1 MRVSSMPPELRGLR
15 ILVVEDNFLMAESVR
30 DLLDECG
37 CETVGPAPR
46 LAVALALAG
55 QEPLDGA
62 LLDINLAGEYC
73 FPVARL
79 LRERG
84 VPFMFLTGYDDCSIV
99 PVAFRDAPRLSKP
112 FDRLEV
118 AVTAARHFVPAAS

>member
-1 MRVSSMPPELRGLR
+1 MPSMPPELRGLR

-46 LAVALALAG
+46 LEVALELASH
-55 QEPLDGA
+55 ELLDGA
-62 LLDINLAGEYC
+62 FLDINLAGEYC

-118 AVTAARHFVPAAS
+118 AVTAARHFVPTPS

>member
-1 MRVSSMPPELRGLR
+1 MPSMPPELRGLR

-37 CETVGPAPR
+37 CETVGPAPS

-62 LLDINLAGEYC
+62 LLDINLAGEDC

-84 VPFMFLTGYDDCSIV
+84 VPFILLTGFDDCAI
-99 PVAFRDAPRLSKP
+99 
-112 FDRLEV
+112 
-118 AVTAARHFVPAAS
+118 VPAAFR

>member
-1 MRVSSMPPELRGLR
+1 MSSMPPELRGLR
-15 ILVVEDNFLMAESVR
+15 ILVVEDNFLMA
-30 DLLDECG
+30 
-37 CETVGPAPR
+37 
-46 LAVALALAG
+46 
-55 QEPLDGA
+55 
-62 LLDINLAGEYC
+62 
-73 FPVARL
+73 VARL

-118 AVTAARHFVPAAS
+118 AVTAARHFVSAAS

>member
-1 MRVSSMPPELRGLR
+1 
-15 ILVVEDNFLMAESVR
+15 MAESVR
-30 DLLDECG
+30 GLLDECG

-46 LAVALALAG
+46 LEVALELASH
-55 QEPLDGA
+55 ELLDGA
-62 LLDINLAGEYC
+62 LLDINLAGEYR

-99 PVAFRDAPRLSKP
+99 PVAFQDEPRLSKP

-118 AVTAARHFVPAAS
+118 AVTAARHFVPTPSRVPGDRR

>member
-1 MRVSSMPPELRGLR
+1 MPPELRGLR
-15 ILVVEDNFLMAESVR
+15 ILLVEDNFLVAESMR

-46 LAVALALAG
+46 LEAALDLADR
-55 QEPLDGA
+55 EFLDGA

-73 FPVARL
+73 FLVARL

-84 VPFMFLTGYDDCSIV
+84 VPFSFLSGYDDCSIV
-99 PVAFRDAPRLSKP
+99 AVPFRDASRLFKP
-112 FDRLEV
+112 FDRLEI
-118 AVTAARHFVPAAS
+118 AVTAARHFVSIAS

>member
-1 MRVSSMPPELRGLR
+1 MPSMPPELRGLR

-46 LAVALALAG
+46 LEVALELARH
-55 QEPLDGA
+55 ELLDGA

-84 VPFMFLTGYDDCSIV
+84 VPFMFLTGYDDCS
-99 PVAFRDAPRLSKP
+99 VAFRDAPRLSKP

-118 AVTAARHFVPAAS
+118 AVMAARHFVPTPS